1 MSRCHIH
8 LPIIDSAGNVFPYA
22 SITLNDFATGT
33 PVDFDVFVQAEGGN
47 PVSFPLFAD
56 PAVIDLWTD
65 EPARVQII
73 AEVTDNTRIVLSGI
87 DILPPAEVIVTAP
100 GPLAITGADGVD
112 TTAVLMSAERGHAAF
127 RVADPVG
134 THEHEGD
141 SAGSVVLTG
150 ETPED
155 FNPYQSWIGY
165 QAGENSSPSS
175 VGSSAM
181 GAHAELSGAS
191 SLVLGIAEILPHSS
205 GPSGDMATVLSSK
218 DGNATYSS
226 TVAGPQNATA
236 LGREMTVLGGYSTAT
251 GSGATSSVLIG
262 PGSSVGA
269 SGTVKIGPNHT
280 TATSAGPNQ
289 TVIGNA
295 NSAQNNN
302 LPWAATQ
309 SPIALGKNITLAG
322 DPSDQA
328 SADDVFCGIGPMA
341 MGTNST
347 SFSPSLALL
356 QGNAVTRMALRAEGD
371 VVVNGQRTYQSTP
384 TTLGFFGTTGGVR
397 QKVSYNPN
405 DYANPLLNEVMQA
418 LSKVGLIYTNDVPQ
432 VYEGGHG
439 ADGTR
444 IEFAETGQ
452 ALQWKLPPTS
462 PDYRATN
469 DLTVASSKIVLNS
482 VNAPFPSMGIPGIY
496 SATLSDVICQAQFT
510 YNPTGTNAIW
520 NSEFET
526 DTNGWSAWDG
536 GLGIARDNTYAK
548 FGNYSLKLTP
558 SGTGTYNRTAFTFT
572 TTAGTDVNWSV
583 HVRPQQN
590 YKIGVIIEW
599 FTNTWTFISAS
610 KSIVS
615 APTLNDWTRLNIG
628 ATAPAGAINAAVSVG
643 YCNDDS
649 VVVPNTALMHIDG
662 AMLTTGSQTLQP
674 YVDSGGYHP
683 HDDATGLMIRCL
695 HEKSTVSG
703 QTVATLK
710 GYLIGR
716 RYVYS
721 MAGNTITGTVATHST
736 PVATGQLLQ
745 ADCSGTS
752 VIVRANGTQI
762 STFTDSTWT
771 TRVKFGYRICET
783 TKVSDFLVLPFGF

>member
-1 MSRCHIH
+1 VSRCHIH
-8 LPIIDSAGNVFPYA
+8 LPITDSAGNVFPYA
-22 SITLNDFATGT
+22 SVTLTDATSGG
-33 PVDFDVFVQAEGGN
+33 PLADDVFVQADGGN
-47 PVSFPLFAD
+47 PISFPLFVD

-65 EPARVQII
+65 EPMRVNIV
-73 AEVTDNTRIVLSGI
+73 AEVSDNTKVYLFGI
-87 DILPPAEVIVTAP
+87 DILPPADVIVRTP
-100 GPLAITGADGVD
+100 GRLMVTGADGVD
-112 TTAVLMSAERGHAAF
+112 TTAVLMSAEPGHAAF

-141 SAGSVVLTG
+141 SKGSMVLTG
-150 ETPED
+150 EPPTD
-155 FNPYQSWIGY
+155 FNPYQTWIGY
-165 QAGENSSPSS
+165 HAGENTASSSA
-175 VGSSAM
+175 GSSAL
-181 GAHAELSGAS
+181 GPHAELNGAS
-191 SLVLGIAEILPHSS
+191 STVLGIAGIVAHST
-205 GPSGDMATVLSSK
+205 GVSGDMATVLSSG
-218 DGNATYSS
+218 DGDATYSS
-226 TVAGPQNATA
+226 TVAGPVNMTS
-236 LGREMTVLGGYSTAT
+236 LGREMTVLGGFSTAT
-251 GSGATSSVLIG
+251 ANAATSVLIG

-269 SGTVKIGPNHT
+269 SGTVKIGANHT
-280 TATSAGPNQ
+280 TTTGAGPNH

-302 LPWAATQ
+302 LPWATAQ
-309 SPIALGKNITLAG
+309 NPIALGKNITLAG

-347 SFSPSLALL
+347 SFSPSLTLL
-356 QGNAVTRMALRAEGD
+356 QGNAVTRMALRAKGD
-371 VVVNGQRTYQSTP
+371 VVVNGQRTYQNAT
-384 TTLGFFGTTGGVR
+384 TTLGFFGQTGTTR
-397 QKVSYNPN
+397 QKITYNSG
-405 DYANPLLNEVMQA
+405 DYSRPVLTSTMQA
-418 LSKVGLIYTNDVPQ
+418 LSRLGLIYTNDIPQ

-469 DLTVASSKIVLNS
+469 DLTIASSKIVLNS
-482 VNAPFPSMGIPGIY
+482 ANGPFPSMGIPGIY
-496 SATLSDVICQAQFT
+496 SAALSDVIVQGQFV

-536 GLGIARDNTYAK
+536 GLGLLQDNTYAK

-558 SGTGTYNRTAFTFT
+558 SGTGTYNRTAFVFT
-572 TTAGTDVNWSV
+572 TTAGTNVNWSV

-590 YKIGVIIEW
+590 YKVGVIIEW
-599 FTNTWTFISAS
+599 FTNTWDFISAS
-610 KSIVS
+610 KSIVN
-615 APTLNDWTRLNIG
+615 APTLNTWTRLNIG

-649 VVVPNTALMHIDG
+649 VVVPNTAIMHIDG

-683 HDDATGLMIRCL
+683 HDDATGLMLRCL
-695 HEKSTVSG
+695 HEKSVVGG
-703 QTVATLK
+703 QPVATLK
-710 GYLIGR
+710 GYLVGR

-721 MAGNTITGTVATHST
+721 TSGNTITGTVATHSA

-745 ADCSGTS
+745 ADCNGTS
-752 VIVRANGTQI
+752 VVIRANGTQI

-771 TRVKFGYRICET
+771 TRVKFGYRITET